1 MTSTRTLADLDPIY
15 RAAEQRLTALV
26 CGPQAKLTTWQHV
39 VRAETIV
46 QAFVDLRAIV
56 AEMQLATYR
65 EPVMPMA
72 VGMALRHALVA
83 LDADFWR
90 RSAADWRREFEREQA
105 AEKLAI
111 MNAQRIEIDGE
122 VVAP

>member
-26 CGPQAKLTTWQHV
+26 CGPQ
-39 VRAETIV
+39 
-46 QAFVDLRAIV
+46 VDERLHDGLGAHDVLPGRELGLRAIV

-65 EPVMPMA
+65 EPAVPMA

-83 LDADFWR
+83 LDADADFWR
-90 RSAADWRREFEREQA
+90 RSAADWRREFECEQA
-105 AEKLAI
+105 AEKRAS
-111 MNAQRIEIDGE
+111 MNVRFVEAG
-122 VVAP
+122 V